1 MNQIEDS
8 RYLLSTT
15 YFGPIQWYQ
24 KLCRYDC
31 LIDGEERFIKQ
42 TYRNRCVI
50 ATTQGTQALTVPVE
64 HIEVGRLK
72 DELRSGASQE
82 EGRWKK
88 EDVNFTSSIE
98 TSHSPLGETLPPS
111 KLFHQTSKD
120 VLISDHGNWRHLHW
134 NALKSAYGESPF
146 FEYYAD
152 DIRPFFE
159 KKWKYLWDFNWE
171 IMEKMCE
178 LLQIDRLPLTIDH
191 SKDTP
196 ANVQCSMVDV
206 QSLKDFRT
214 VIQPKHPKEDP
225 DFIPKPYYQV
235 YQQKNGFIPNLSIL
249 DLLFNMGN
257 EAILYLIP

>member
-64 HIEVGRLK
+64 HVEVNEECRMKNEESLHANDSSFFIHHSSFIK
-72 DELRSGASQE
+72 D
-82 EGRWKK
+82 
-88 EDVNFTSSIE
+88 I
-98 TSHSPLGETLPPS
+98 
-111 KLFHQTSKD
+111 
-120 VLISDHGNWRHLHW
+120 LISDHGNWRHLHW

-178 LLQIDRLPLTIDH
+178 LLQIDRLPLSIDH